1 MTSTPHSPN
10 RRPLGLILF
19 LLALAIVLPVAF
31 NKFFFLPKILIIVL
45 ILLAAALLGR
55 IKLLVKDWFIFISF
69 LYLFDSLRGTIYI
82 LTCKL
87 QLPVHA
93 LYVLNLEK
101 SLFGEVPSVWLQH
114 LLLRPDPAG
123 NFTWLER
130 ILTVFYGSHF
140 IAFLFVGFIIWLY
153 KSKSFPLFKTS
164 FYLLSGIGVLF
175 YFLVPTVPP
184 WMAASQFD
192 LLPPLTRFNGL
203 LLETV
208 VADISNGFDTN
219 PIAAMPSLHAA
230 FPILSSLLLWKLYKW
245 KAAVFYVYTTVVLF
259 TIVYTGDHYVVDVLA
274 GLALAVACYAVAA
287 QMSRRSRSDASGD
300 PVQGEA
306 STASNAAMNKKVLL
320 GLGVFL
326 VGVAI
331 GSANKTQFLLN
342 PTSYGM
348 DVPRYA
354 DFFRK
359 GDRYKDSFPIQ
370 IYLGNHYLAQRD
382 YRNALGHLE
391 RCAEL
396 ARDSREV
403 DYIEMRLRE
412 CRRMLDLKK

>member
-1 MTSTPHSPN
+1 MTASAPSPN
-10 RRPLGLILF
+10 RRPVGLILI
-19 LLALAIVLPVAF
+19 LLALAIVLPVVF

-55 IKLLVKDWFIFISF
+55 VKLFVQDWFVFISF

-82 LTCKL
+82 MTCKL

-93 LYVLNLEK
+93 LYVLDLEK
-101 SLFGEVPSVWLQH
+101 SLFGGVPSVWLQH

-123 NFTWLER
+123 DFSWLER
-130 ILTVFYGSHF
+130 ILTIFYGSHF
-140 IAFLFVGFIIWLY
+140 IAFLFVGFVIWLY
-153 KSKSFPLFKTS
+153 KSRSFPLFKTS

-184 WMAASQFD
+184 WMASSRFE
-192 LLPPLTRFNGL
+192 LLPPLTRFNGM
-203 LLETV
+203 LLESV

-245 KAAVFYVYTTVVLF
+245 KAAVFYVYTMVVLF
-259 TIVYTGDHYVVDVLA
+259 TIVYTGDHYVVDILA
-274 GLALAVACYAVAA
+274 GLALSAACYAAA
-287 QMSRRSRSDASGD
+287 SRMGRRSTADASA
-300 PVQGEA
+300 A
-306 STASNAAMNKKVLL
+306 SAPANTRAPSNVVMNKKVLL

-326 VGVAI
+326 VGVII

-342 PTSYGM
+342 PTSYGF

-354 DFFRK
+354 DFFGS
-359 GDRYKDSFPIQ
+359 GDRFKDSFAVQ
-370 IYLGNHYLAQRD
+370 IYLGNHYLGQRD

-391 RCAEL
+391 RSAEL
-396 ARDSREV
+396 ARDSKEAGYV
-403 DYIEMRLRE
+403 EMRLRE
-412 CRRMLDLKK
+412 CRRMLAPKD

>member
-1 MTSTPHSPN
+1 MNPNPSSPN

-19 LLALAIVLPVAF
+19 LLALAIVLPIAF

-45 ILLAAALLGR
+45 ILLAAALLGKV
-55 IKLLVKDWFIFISF
+55 KLLIKDWFIFIAF

-87 QLPVHA
+87 QLPVRA
-93 LYVLNLEK
+93 LYVLDLEK
-101 SLFGEVPSVWLQH
+101 SLFGGVPSVWLQH

-123 NFTWLER
+123 NFSWLER

-153 KSKSFPLFKTS
+153 KSKTFPLFKTS

-184 WMAASQFD
+184 WMASSQFG
-192 LLPPLTRFNGL
+192 LFPSLTRFNGL

-245 KAAVFYVYTTVVLF
+245 KAAVFYVYTAVVLF

-274 GLALAVACYAVAA
+274 GLALAVACYALGALIG
-287 QMSRRSRSDASGD
+287 RRSQADAASASANT
-300 PVQGEA
+300 PVA
-306 STASNAAMNKKVLL
+306 SSAVMNKKVLL

-354 DFFRK
+354 DFFRNK
-359 GDRYKDSFPIQ
+359 DRYRDSFPIQ

-391 RCAEL
+391 RSAEL
-396 ARDSREV
+396 ARDSKEAGYV
-403 DYIEMRLRE
+403 EMRLRE
-412 CRRMLDLKK
+412 CRRMLAPKD